1 MRRPRSNSPPKKTTA
16 TAPTSSPCTSP
27 RKSDKATEQ
36 SKAGGGDTTT
46 KAAATVPTPPRV
58 TRSQNKSGATGNVT
72 NTKDGDN
79 LTDAKNDGENKI
91 SDAEN
96 PTGAENNLGD
106 DNNFQLDGANEG
118 NDKQEEEPKRKTTK
132 EPKSKATSAAKTIH
146 NETEPEIDGS
156 EKSGDE
162 SSLSSNA
169 SRKTKAFNAGK
180 LYIILSCSYFDS
192 NKCSFFADE
201 MRKFPKEL
209 VEKVRLHL

>member
-1 MRRPRSNSPPKKTTA
+1 MGRPRSKSPPKTNTA
-16 TAPTSSPCTSP
+16 TAPTSSPRTSP
-27 RKSDKATEQ
+27 RKRDEAKEER
-36 SKAGGGDTTT
+36 KDDGVDTMT

-58 TRSQNKSGATGNVT
+58 TRSRKNSGVTGDVPS
-72 NTKDGDN
+72 TKDGDN
-79 LTDAKNDGENKI
+79 LTDAKKDGENKI

-106 DNNFQLDGANEG
+106 DNEFQSDGANAG
-118 NDKQEEEPKRKTTK
+118 NDKQEEEQERKTTRD
-132 EPKSKATSAAKTIH
+132 PKSKATSAAKNH
-146 NETEPEIDGS
+146 ETEPEIDGS

-162 SSLSSNA
+162 SSLSINA
-169 SRKTKAFNAGK
+169 SRKSKAFNKGK
-180 LYIILSCSYFDS
+180 LYIVFSCSYFDS